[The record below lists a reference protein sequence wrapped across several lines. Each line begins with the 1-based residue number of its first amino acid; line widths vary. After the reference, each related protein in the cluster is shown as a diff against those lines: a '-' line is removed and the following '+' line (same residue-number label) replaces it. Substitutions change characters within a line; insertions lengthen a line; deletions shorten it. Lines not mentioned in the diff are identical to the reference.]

1 MESPE
6 AISLD
11 FKKYWLSLKRR
22 WLPAMGLLGCVIA
35 LAAVQ
40 AFTQKPSY
48 EAQGKLL
55 IKRTDQAS
63 SLTGVGQQIGQ
74 LDTLDQKSSPI
85 NTEIEVIRSLPI
97 LQKTITTLDLK
108 DKKHIPLKPDELAL
122 QVKLK
127 NLTAT
132 DILQVSYT
140 SSDSKKAAA
149 VVNKLM
155 SLYIENNI
163 LTNRAEATAAGD
175 FIAKQLPATEATVRR
190 AELALRQ
197 FKEQN
202 HVIALNEEASSEVTA
217 MQKLES
223 EIADTRAQL
232 ADANAQYRDLQQKVG
247 MSSQEAI
254 AINSLNSSTGLQKLL
269 EDLQQLEGQL
279 VQEQT
284 RFLDTHPTIEALKAK
299 REALEALVQK
309 QVEEF
314 LGEKQVSSGDLQMGP
329 VKQQVTQDF
338 VASEVKTP
346 GSGQS
351 VSFSS

>member
-11 FKKYWLSLKRR
+11 FKKHWLSLKRR
-22 WLPAMGLLGCVIA
+22 WLPAMGVLGCVIA
-35 LAAVQ
+35 IAAVQ
-40 AFTQKPSY
+40 ACSQKPSY
-48 EAQGKLL
+48 EGQGKLL

-85 NTEIEVIRSLPI
+85 NTEIEVIRSLPL
-97 LQKTITTLDLK
+97 LQKTITTLDLR
-108 DKKHIPLKPDELAL
+108 DKKHILVKPEELAL

-140 SSDSKKAAA
+140 SSDSQKAAA

-163 LTNRAEATAAGD
+163 LTNRAEAVAASD

-190 AELALRQ
+190 AELGLRQ

-202 HVIALNEEASSEVTA
+202 HVVALTEEASSEVVA

-232 ADANAQYRDLQQKVG
+232 ADENAQFANLQHQIG

-254 AINSLNSSTGLQKLL
+254 AIDSLNDAGLQKLL
-269 EDLQQLEGQL
+269 EDLQQIEEQL
-279 VQEQT
+279 AQEQT
-284 RFLDTHPTIEALKAK
+284 RFLDAT
-299 REALEALVQK
+299 
-309 QVEEF
+309 
-314 LGEKQVSSGDLQMGP
+314 LQ
-329 VKQQVTQDF
+329 
-338 VASEVKTP
+338 
-346 GSGQS
+346 
-351 VSFSS
+351 